1 MRADLTKVLCEHER
15 VRSWDKF
22 HNYRHDKD
30 FDIAVNDDDYDD
42 EDDEPFTGVGSG
54 HRESMKKRYVHGGW
68 PKEFGE
74 HLTPLYGIVRKNV
87 GRKWDKVYS
96 ELNEAFDRRSATGDH
111 IFQHLFDRL
120 ARPEETFIGEDGKV
134 WLRGRYGSGASR
146 IKDSYYE
153 FYVDPRDGILKKNHL
168 HKTYRQVQRQRAAE
182 RQKEQLNIKRVV
194 DKLTEL
200 HNINGVW
207 FEIKYVEHK
216 GTTRNVVT
224 TYEYGGKAK
233 PLTLT
238 RTITEYP
245 FTYDVLQQSTVQA
258 RRVAVSKRT
267 MSHKD
272 LKKHGLI

>member
-30 FDIAVNDDDYDD
+30 FDIAVNDDEYD

-54 HRESMKKRYVHGGW
+54 YRESMKMRYVHGGW
-68 PKEFGE
+68 TKDFGE

-96 ELNEAFDRRSATGDH
+96 ELNQAFDRRSATGDH

-134 WLRGRYGSGASR
+134 WLRGRYGSGATR